1 MTRLKN
7 ERLKKE
13 NQMKSTAHCIAAL
26 LLALSL
32 TGCVYTDIRVPMS
45 TEFHNTQTAKKMG
58 ESSSRSV
65 AWLVAWGDAGL
76 QQAATNGQLSTLAY
90 ADQAFINILFGL
102 YMQRT
107 TIVYGN

>member
-1 MTRLKN
+1 
-7 ERLKKE
+7 
-13 NQMKSTAHCIAAL
+13 MKSAAPCIAAL
-26 LLALSL
+26 LLSLSL

-45 TEFHNTQTAKKMG
+45 TEFRNTQTAKKTG
-58 ESSSRSV
+58 TSSLRSV

-76 QQAATNGQLSTLAY
+76 QQAAANGQLSTLEY
-90 ADQAFINILFGL
+90 ADHAFMNILFGL